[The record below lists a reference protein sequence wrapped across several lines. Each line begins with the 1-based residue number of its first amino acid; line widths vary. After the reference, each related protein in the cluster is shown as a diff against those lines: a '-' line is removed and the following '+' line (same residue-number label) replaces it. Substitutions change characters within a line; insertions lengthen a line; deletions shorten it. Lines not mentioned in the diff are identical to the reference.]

1 MNLAVTMLAI
11 AAVVLMTTAVIVWP
25 RRHTAYWIVPFLG
38 LSTAVSIWLI
48 GYALELSTAGLGG
61 KLFWARVEYIGITFT
76 PVAWFLFAYQF
87 LNQKPFSSK
96 MLLLLSIV
104 PLSTI
109 LIIYTNNQH
118 NLFWTQS
125 VLDESGPAPMLVNTF
140 GGWFWFHS
148 AYSYLLI
155 LGGIALF
162 VRTIKL
168 YPQPFRWQSVV
179 LIFSAALPLL
189 GNIIYLAGFSPV
201 AQFDLTPF
209 MFALSAL
216 LIIWGVVRLDL
227 FDIIPIARRMVVE
240 SLPEGIILLDL
251 HGRIL
256 DVNKVGQQLLAADN
270 RRIVGRPLAELPT
283 DLAQQVSAFT
293 DPTIDEEIRVTR
305 NGDER
310 YFSVQIR
317 PFYITG
323 PHPRA
328 RILIL
333 RDISR
338 RITAELAIRQRNLEL
353 QQLFTE
359 AQAAREAAEEANKAK
374 SSLLAKVSHELRTP
388 LSVILGNAEMLQEG
402 IHGDVNELQNRSLN
416 RIIENSGYLNEQVND
431 LLDLSRIGAGTF
443 EIRLYE
449 FDLHDALEQAMNRLQ
464 PQAESK
470 KLALRL
476 NLSPQMPRRLW
487 GNSIRL
493 QQIVINLTSNAIK
506 FTNKGQVEIDVAP
519 AGSDAWC
526 VRVTDTGRGI
536 PETELNNIF
545 QPFHQLGKS
554 MIHGQS
560 GVGLGLTIV
569 QELVN
574 ALGGKIQV
582 ESKMNQGSTFCV
594 TLPLQL
600 QEAAKGETIHA
611 TAIE

>member
-1 MNLAVTMLAI
+1 MNLAVTMLAV

-38 LSTAVSIWLI
+38 LSTAVAIWLV
-48 GYALELSTAGLGG
+48 GYALELSVMGLEP
-61 KLFWARVEYIGITFT
+61 KLFWARIEYIGITFT

-87 LNQKPFSSK
+87 LNQKPFSYK
-96 MLLLLSIV
+96 VVLLLAIV
-104 PLSTI
+104 PLSTL

-125 VLDESGPAPMLVNTF
+125 VLDESGPAPMLVNSF

-155 LGGIALF
+155 LGGIGLF
-162 VRTIKL
+162 GRTIKL
-168 YPQPFRWQSVV
+168 YPQPFRWQSAV

-189 GNIIYLAGFSPV
+189 GNVIFLTGLSPI

-240 SLPEGIILLDL
+240 NLPDGIILLDL
-251 HGRIL
+251 QSRVL
-256 DVNKVGQQLLAADN
+256 DANKVGQKLLAADG
-270 RRIVGRPLAELPT
+270 RRLVGEPLAKLST
-283 DLAQQVSAFT
+283 DLAQQVATYTEST
-293 DPTIDEEIRVTR
+293 LDEEIRISSD
-305 NGDER
+305 GQER

-317 PFYITG
+317 PFYISG

-333 RDISR
+333 RDITR
-338 RITAELAIRQRNLEL
+338 RLTAEMAIRQRNLEL
-353 QQLFTE
+353 QQLITE
-359 AQAAREAAEEANKAK
+359 AQTARETAEQANKAK
-374 SSLLAKVSHELRTP
+374 SNLLAKVSHELRTP

-402 IHGDVNELQNRSLN
+402 IHGEINELQNHSLN

-431 LLDLSRIGAGTF
+431 LLDLSRIGAGTL
-443 EIRLYE
+443 EIKLYE

-464 PQAESK
+464 PQADAK
-470 KLALRL
+470 GLTLQL
-476 NLSPQMPRRLW
+476 HLSPQMPRRLW

-493 QQIVINLTSNAIK
+493 QQIVINLATNAIK
-506 FTNKGQVEIDVAP
+506 FTKEGRVDIHVAP
-519 AGSDAWC
+519 VGTDAWC
-526 VRVTDTGRGI
+526 MQVIDTGRGI
-536 PETELNNIF
+536 PETELTNIF

-554 MIHGQS
+554 MIQGQS

-569 QELVN
+569 QELVQ
-574 ALGGKIQV
+574 ALGGKISV
-582 ESKMNQGSTFCV
+582 ESQLNQGSTFCV
-594 TLPLQL
+594 TLPLLPQA
-600 QEAAKGETIHA
+600 AAKGNIVHA
-611 TAIE
+611 TAFK

>member
-38 LSTAVSIWLI
+38 LSTAVSVWLI
-48 GYALELSTAGLGG
+48 CYALELSAPGLDG
-61 KLFWARVEYIGITFT
+61 KIFWARMEYIGITFT

-87 LNQKPFSSK
+87 LNQKPFNYK
-96 MLLLLSIV
+96 TLLLLSVV

-109 LIIYTNNQH
+109 LIIFTNNQH

-125 VLDESGPAPMLVNTF
+125 VLDESGPAPMLVNSL

-155 LGGIALF
+155 LGGIALLI
-162 VRTIKL
+162 RTIKL

-189 GNIIYLAGFSPV
+189 GNIIYLAGLSPI

-216 LIIWGVVRLDL
+216 FIIWGVVRLDL

-240 SLPEGIILLDL
+240 SLPEGIVLLDL
-251 HGRIL
+251 KGRIL
-256 DVNKVGQQLLAADN
+256 DANKVAQRLLGADS
-270 RRIVGRPLAELPT
+270 RRVVGTPLSDLPT
-283 DLAQQVSAFT
+283 DMARQVATFT
-293 DPTIDEEIRVTR
+293 DPTIDEEISVILDG
-305 NGDER
+305 NER
-310 YFSVQIR
+310 HFAIQIR
-317 PFYITG
+317 PFYISG

-359 AQAAREAAEEANKAK
+359 AQTARETAEHANKAK
-374 SSLLAKVSHELRTP
+374 SNLLAKVSHELRTP

-402 IHGDVNELQNRSLN
+402 IHGEINELQNRSLN

-449 FDLHDALEQAMNRLQ
+449 FDLQDALEQAMSRLQ
-464 PQAESK
+464 PQADAK
-470 KLALRL
+470 NLALQL
-476 NLSPQMPRRLW
+476 HLSPLMPRRLW

-493 QQIVINLTSNAIK
+493 QQIVINLASNAIK
-506 FTNKGQVEIDVAP
+506 FTTQGHVDIRVDLVEA
-519 AGSDAWC
+519 DAWC

-536 PETELNNIF
+536 PEAELTNIF
-545 QPFHQLGKS
+545 QPFHQLGQS

-569 QELVN
+569 QELVQ

-582 ESKMNQGSTFCV
+582 ASKLNEGSTFCV
-594 TLPLQL
+594 TLPLHPQL
-600 QEAAKGETIHA
+600 SAKGETIHA
-611 TAIE
+611 TAND